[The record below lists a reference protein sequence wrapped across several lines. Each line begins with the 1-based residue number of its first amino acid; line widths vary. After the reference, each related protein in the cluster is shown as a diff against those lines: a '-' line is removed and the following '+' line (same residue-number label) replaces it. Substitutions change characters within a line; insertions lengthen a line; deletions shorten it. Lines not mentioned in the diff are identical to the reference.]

1 MNKKSIPGET
11 LVENFYKLPLFQ
23 KIRLFMNEDTEPFA
37 NFNESRQKRNVNH
50 ATFKNLTL

>member
-23 KIRLFMNEDTEPFA
+23 KIRLFMNEDTEPLRTSL
-37 NFNESRQKRNVNH
+37 NHVKNE
-50 ATFKNLTL
+50 T

>member
-1 MNKKSIPGET
+1 MNTKSIPGET
-11 LVENFYKLPLFQ
+11 LVENFYKLSLFQ

-37 NFNESRQKRNVNH
+37 NFIESRQKRNVKH

>member
-11 LVENFYKLPLFQ
+11 LVENFYKLSLFQ
-23 KIRLFMNEDTEPFA
+23 KISLFMNEDTEPFA
-37 NFNESRQKRNVNH
+37 NFIEPRQKRNVKH

>member
-1 MNKKSIPGET
+1 MNTKSIPCET
-11 LVENFYKLPLFQ
+11 LVESFYKLSLFQ

-37 NFNESRQKRNVNH
+37 NFIESRQKRNVKH